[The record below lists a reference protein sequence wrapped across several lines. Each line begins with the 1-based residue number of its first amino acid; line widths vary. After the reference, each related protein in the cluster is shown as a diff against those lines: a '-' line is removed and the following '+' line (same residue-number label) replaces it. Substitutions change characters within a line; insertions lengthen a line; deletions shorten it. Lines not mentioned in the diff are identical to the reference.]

1 MNEGKRITYTVDDIV
16 YDVNKF
22 SDDGK
27 FYFQTIIELNAEI
40 GALNKKAD
48 VLKAAALTFN
58 ARIRNELEDNME
70 VEEVVDES
78 VESGVL

>member
-27 FYFQTIIELNAEI
+27 VYFQTIIELNAEI

>member
-1 MNEGKRITYTVDDIV
+1 MSENKKLTYTVDDVV

-58 ARIRNELEDNME
+58 ARIRNELEDNMK

-78 VESGVL
+78 VKGGVL

>member
-58 ARIRNELEDNME
+58 ARIRNELEDNIE

>member
-78 VESGVL
+78 VEGGVL